1 MVKRSQISNT
11 AARMKP
17 RKLIGS
23 NPVILALLL
32 TSFTPG
38 ANAETQ
44 INYRLLV
51 GEWSPLGQCN
61 RSRMVYTAD
70 GYVQG
75 LWNSNNRWSKM
86 FSTPGTY
93 KPIPQGFIIY
103 NADGT
108 EFRRIYIK
116 ELTASTL
123 HFNGSNNSAEEVH
136 QKCPAR

>member
-1 MVKRSQISNT
+1 
-11 AARMKP
+11 MKL

-44 INYRLLV
+44 INYKLLV
-51 GEWSPLGQCN
+51 GEWSPPGQCN
-61 RSRMVYTAD
+61 HSRMVYTAD

-75 LWNSNNRWSKM
+75 LWNSNNQWSKM

-103 NADGT
+103 NADGA

-116 ELTASTL
+116 KLTTSTL
-123 HFNGSNNSAEEVH
+123 HFNGSNNTAEEIH
-136 QKCPAR
+136 QKCPTR